1 MNLMGSL
8 SKPVTFFKRIA
19 LSKGSLLEKVVVD
32 FYFMDICYLVY
43 TRAGPV

>member
-8 SKPVTFFKRIA
+8 AKPVTFFKRIA
-19 LSKGSLLEKVVVD
+19 LPKGSVLEKVVVD